1 MVGGQKRT
9 LPVDLDEVLLGGPCG
24 QRFRTAAAV
33 VVARLRERGEPRAQ
47 ERQDFI
53 ALEVVRLCER
63 DAELDRV
70 VEHRQFAPHPFV
82 DGCAAGIRQR
92 IRRALRP
99 VAVAVDADLGD
110 EALPFEPRDGVIHRA
125 VRDRDDAVVVP
136 MAHEPD
142 HLVRM
147 HLALAQ
153 QREHHHPER
162 GEAGGGILHDYSIS
176 ISPSGLYPKPP
187 KRGTVRT

>member
-24 QRFRTAAAV
+24 ERFRTAAAA
-33 VVARLRERGEPRAQ
+33 VVARLRQRGEPRAQ

-70 VEHRQFAPHPFV
+70 VEHRQSRRTHSSTAAPP
-82 DGCAAGIRQR
+82 GIRQR

-110 EALPFEPRDGVIHRA
+110 EALPFEPARRCDTPCR
-125 VRDRDDAVVVP
+125 
-136 MAHEPD
+136 
-142 HLVRM
+142 
-147 HLALAQ
+147 
-153 QREHHHPER
+153 
-162 GEAGGGILHDYSIS
+162 S
-176 ISPSGLYPKPP
+176 
-187 KRGTVRT
+187 

>member
-92 IRRALRP
+92 M
-99 VAVAVDADLGD
+99 VDLAANTFRYITTTNPMEMQMLTD
-110 EALPFEPRDGVIHRA
+110 EP
-125 VRDRDDAVVVP
+125 
-136 MAHEPD
+136 
-142 HLVRM
+142 
-147 HLALAQ
+147 
-153 QREHHHPER
+153 
-162 GEAGGGILHDYSIS
+162 
-176 ISPSGLYPKPP
+176 
-187 KRGTVRT
+187 

>member
-9 LPVDLDEVLLGGPCG
+9 LPVDLDEVLLGGPRG
-24 QRFRTAAAV
+24 ERFRTPAAV

-92 IRRALRP
+92 RGSRAHRSP
-99 VAVAVDADLGD
+99 VSTPTSTGSAST
-110 EALPFEPRDGVIHRA
+110 PT
-125 VRDRDDAVVVP
+125 
-136 MAHEPD
+136 AHAGAGAPGNAASSGNE
-142 HLVRM
+142 
-147 HLALAQ
+147 
-153 QREHHHPER
+153 ER
-162 GEAGGGILHDYSIS
+162 TPA
-176 ISPSGLYPKPP
+176 
-187 KRGTVRT
+187 